1 MIIKSAYIY
10 GFGCLADKAFTFQPG
25 LNCLTGESDAKKD
38 ALISFITA
46 SLFGFSEN
54 AAEDSAQQADEN
66 VHPLLPSRRSMKP
79 FGDVPFG
86 GELKFSERD
95 ADYIL
100 SAKWGDNSDEDIVT
114 FIALGDAS
122 LILAPGETVCQK
134 LWGVSPDE
142 AAAIISMPSDGRDV
156 SLLLK
161 TLRDL
166 PERNIWFEPEKTD
179 LPQTSASSDNADRS
193 GEGAQSGGAAAGQSD
208 CFNGSL
214 ESLRRAR
221 LKLRNEDK
229 TGTLDMAEAHAKDLA
244 AELETV
250 DNLEARISELKTAVR
265 EAEKGQTD
273 SSQSTRNG
281 SDTEKVR
288 LLAGQCSDYER
299 AESIRN
305 DAAELV
311 EEIKDEEKYVKRSQ
325 RPWLVLLWLL
335 AVIDVIAIVLLTVY
349 PVNLPVIGKV
359 LTSLSRIR
367 FPLLIGAAVLF
378 VLLVIFIAAVSGS
391 GMRRLNLL
399 RGDMEF
405 RKRQLSELLTA
416 KELELIVS
424 SAEAKESGVKE
435 AKSRLSEAVSLIDP
449 ELRDALS
456 DWDDPDEEGF
466 LAAADKALS
475 QLSERASSAGKQL
488 SGGTVA
494 FNAVSAKVAR
504 SQDSTDKLTALR
516 AELAACED
524 LLGRMR
530 PYPVIEEKIK
540 ALESMIARGEMQLKS
555 LSLAEE
561 ALIRAKDAS
570 GADEADGTDGSE
582 TLSAKK
588 LAACADGMLQKLTGG
603 KRSGIRV
610 SPEMVTYIDDNGSLR
625 GLGSFSGLAAGQIL
639 LSMKLAQL
647 SLSSSAHPSSISSAN
662 SAYGLTRFALL
673 GSALSRFEGEDAATA
688 FELLNAVCGSGANVQ
703 IIAEAPSGGV
713 PGAFTIGV

>member
-10 GFGCLADKAFTFQPG
+10 GFGCLADRAFTFQPG

-38 ALISFITA
+38 ALIAFITA
-46 SLFGFSEN
+46 SLFGFSESS
-54 AAEDSAQQADEN
+54 AEDDAQPADDTS
-66 VHPLLPSRRSMKP
+66 HPLLPSRRSMKP

-86 GELKFSERD
+86 GELKFSEKD

-134 LWGVSPDE
+134 LWGISPDE

-161 TLRDL
+161 TLRGL
-166 PERNIWFEPEKTD
+166 PERNIWFEPERAD
-179 LPQTSASSDNADRS
+179 LPQNAVSADSSNQAADSARDN
-193 GEGAQSGGAAAGQSD
+193 GASAKQD
-208 CFNGSL
+208 DYVNNSL
-214 ESLRRAR
+214 DAIRRAR
-221 LKLRNEDK
+221 LKLRNDEQ
-229 TGTLDMAEAHAKDLA
+229 TGSLDMAEAHAKDLA
-244 AELETV
+244 AELESA
-250 DNLEARISELKTAVR
+250 DNVEARISELKTAVR
-265 EAEKGQTD
+265 EAEKSQTD
-273 SSQSTRNG
+273 GSQSARSG

-335 AVIDVIAIVLLTVY
+335 AVIDVIAFVLLSVY
-349 PVNLPVIGKV
+349 PVTMPGVGKV
-359 LTSLSRIR
+359 LTSLARIR
-367 FPLLIGAAVLF
+367 FPLLIGTAVLF
-378 VLLVIFIAAVSGS
+378 VLLVILIAAVSGS

-424 SAEAKESGVKE
+424 AAEAKESGTKE
-435 AKSRLSEAVSLIDP
+435 AKARLSEAVSLLDP
-449 ELRDALS
+449 ELRDTLS
-456 DWDDPDEEGF
+456 DWETSDETGF

-475 QLSERASSAGKQL
+475 RLSERAASAGKQL
-488 SGGTVA
+488 SGGTSA
-494 FNAVSAKVAR
+494 FSAVSAKVAR
-504 SQDSTDKLTALR
+504 SQDSADKLTALR
-516 AELAACED
+516 SELAACED

-540 ALESMIARGEMQLKS
+540 ALEEMIARGEMQLRS
-555 LSLAEE
+555 LSLAEQVLLN
-561 ALIRAKDAS
+561 AGDISPD
-570 GADEADGTDGSE
+570 DDGSPEGSE

-588 LAACADGMLQKLTGG
+588 IAACADEILLKLTGG

-647 SLSSSAHPSSISSAN
+647 LLSSSAPASSISSGN
-662 SAYGLTRFALL
+662 SAYGLTKFALL
-673 GSALSRFEGEDAATA
+673 GSALTRFEGDDAAA
-688 FELLNAVCGSGANVQ
+688 AYELLNAICGNGGTVQ
-703 IIAEAPSGGV
+703 IIAEAPAANV
-713 PGAFTIGV
+713 PGAFAIDV